1 MRALS
6 LLCVIVGLWESS
18 LSNRNCP
25 DLIVD
30 SCHCSAERSKELSR
44 QHVRVKVVCDD
55 VDLMDTLQ
63 PSFLPNRTVS
73 LNLSNNKISLL
84 RNGSFYG
91 LAALE
96 KLMMSPVSTGLVSAI
111 KPFYSHPSSSGVIE
125 R

>member
-73 LNLSNNKISLL
+73 L
-84 RNGSFYG
+84 
-91 LAALE
+91 
-96 KLMMSPVSTGLVSAI
+96 
-111 KPFYSHPSSSGVIE
+111 
-125 R
+125 

>member
-1 MRALS
+1 MRVLS
-6 LLCVIVGLWESS
+6 LLCVIVGLLESS

-63 PSFLPNRTVS
+63 PSFVPNRTVS
-73 LNLSNNKISLL
+73 L
-84 RNGSFYG
+84 
-91 LAALE
+91 
-96 KLMMSPVSTGLVSAI
+96 
-111 KPFYSHPSSSGVIE
+111 
-125 R
+125 